1 MLLDNPFYQDA
12 IQLFL
17 LQDSTLTF
25 SDVRFFLAT
34 LQNVTSLSSN
44 WSVISNM
51 VNDVKKPFSCF
62 EVNRFVEVSSEAD
75 LETQA
80 AKLFENGT
88 FFMGI
93 VFENVKASDTQIP
106 ENFAVKFRTNVDN
119 VPDTT
124 LTRPW

>member
-1 MLLDNPFYQDA
+1 VLLDNPFYQDA

-25 SDVRFFLAT
+25 ADVRFFLST

-51 VNDVKKPFSCF
+51 VNDVKRPFSCF
-62 EVNRFVEVSSEAD
+62 EVNRFVEVDSEAT
-75 LETQA
+75 LEKEA
-80 AKLFENGT
+80 AKLFSNGT
-88 FFMGI
+88 FFMGM
-93 VFENVKASDTQIP
+93 VFENVKPSDTQIP

-119 VPDTT
+119 VPETAMI
-124 LTRPW
+124 RPW